1 MIFNQELQIILK
13 ALIAISFELVQKL
26 LEIMAI
32 VMIKFF
38 ENTLGR
44 EVENILKVEE
54 LQLELTEPENIL
66 EMVAKKQ
73 AIMMELLLEQ
83 MEPIIVKLVE
93 KILEMVEQ
101 FIMMELLL
109 EQKEPI
115 LVKSD
120 KKSLEMMVK
129 TIKQLLEKMV
139 PEMVKKVVSLL
150 VMMESGFEVS
160 QMEVISNYLVNFVLN
175 YYKLMMSN
183 YTKHLKLNQMA
194 EQNYLNLILII
205 VKNSKM
211 AMNLEASQLK
221 LECNQQELRLMI
233 VNLIDLLMM
242 ARL

>member
-1 MIFNQELQIILK
+1 M
-13 ALIAISFELVQKL
+13 
-26 LEIMAI
+26 
-32 VMIKFF
+32 

-54 LQLELTEPENIL
+54 L
-66 EMVAKKQ
+66 
-73 AIMMELLLEQ
+73 
-83 MEPIIVKLVE
+83 
-93 KILEMVEQ
+93 
-101 FIMMELLL
+101 LL
-109 EQKEPI
+109 EQKESI
-115 LVKSD
+115 LIKNY
-120 KKSLEMMVK
+120 KKSQEMMVK

-139 PEMVKKVVSLL
+139 PEMIKKVLSLL

-160 QMEVISNYLVNFVLN
+160 QMEVISNYLLNFVLN

-211 AMNLEASQLK
+211 VMNLEASQLK

>member
-1 MIFNQELQIILK
+1 MELK
-13 ALIAISFELVQKL
+13 
-26 LEIMAI
+26 
-32 VMIKFF
+32 
-38 ENTLGR
+38 
-44 EVENILKVEE
+44 
-54 LQLELTEPENIL
+54 LELMESENIL
-66 EMVAKKQ
+66 EMVAEKIPEMVVKKQ
-73 AIMMELLLEQ
+73 AITIELTLEQ

-120 KKSLEMMVK
+120 QKSLEMMVK

-139 PEMVKKVVSLL
+139 PEMIKKVLSLL

-160 QMEVISNYLVNFVLN
+160 QVEVISNYLLNFVLN
-175 YYKLMMSN
+175 YYQLMMSN
-183 YTKHLKLNQMA
+183 YTKHLKLNQMT

-205 VKNSKM
+205 VKNSKLV
-211 AMNLEASQLK
+211 MNLEASQLK

-233 VNLIDLLMM
+233 VQLIDLLMM